1 MSTVLAGLGLPVVG
15 APMAGGITVAALAR
29 GVSAAG
35 GFALMPAGY
44 RTIAELQQDR
54 EAMGDVPFGFNVF
67 VPTPDHGADLS
78 EYLDRLKV
86 WADKF
91 EVVPG
96 DPIWHDDAYADKIEY
111 LVANPVPVVS
121 FTFGV
126 PSAADAHRLR
136 AAGSEVWITV
146 TSAAEAT
153 IAEGIGADA
162 LVVQGP
168 EAGGHRGSF
177 DAGAPEEPL
186 LDLIASARAV
196 TALPIVAAG
205 GIMDGA
211 DIAHVLAAGAVAA
224 QLGTALVVADES
236 GAKQVYKDALLQPAD
251 TVVTRV
257 FSGRPAR
264 GISNAFQLDMES
276 VAPVSFPALNSA
288 TKELRASGDPDV
300 MSLWAGTEHHR
311 ARALPVAELM
321 ATLAAELNA
330 ARGQG
335 SR

>member
-1 MSTVLAGLGLPVVG
+1 
-15 APMAGGITVAALAR
+15 MAGGITVPALAR

-35 GFALMPAGY
+35 GFGLLPAGY
-44 RTIAELQQDR
+44 RSVEQLDQDR
-54 EAMGDVPFGFNVF
+54 EAMGGLPFGFNVF
-67 VPTPDHGADLS
+67 VPTPDLGADLG
-78 EYLDRLKV
+78 EYLDKLKI
-86 WADKF
+86 WADKL
-91 EVVPG
+91 EVAPG
-96 DPIWHDDAYADKIEY
+96 DPVWHDDAYADKIEY

-126 PSAADAHRLR
+126 PSAQDAHRLR
-136 AAGSEVWITV
+136 EAGSEVWITV
-146 TSAAEAT
+146 TSAVEAT

-168 EAGGHRGSF
+168 EAGGHRSSF

-186 LDLIASARAV
+186 DDLIANVRAV
-196 TALPIVAAG
+196 TALPLVAAG

-211 DIAHVLAAGAVAA
+211 DIARVLAAGASAA
-224 QLGTALVVADES
+224 QLGTALVVTDES
-236 GAKQVYKDALLQPAD
+236 GAKQVYKDALLQPAE

-264 GISNAFQLDMES
+264 SISNAFQRDMES

-288 TKELRASGDPDV
+288 TKELRASGDLDV

-321 ATLAAELNA
+321 SVLAGELDA
-330 ARGQG
+330 ARGQETA
-335 SR
+335 

>member
-1 MSTVLAGLGLPVVG
+1 
-15 APMAGGITVAALAR
+15 MAGGITVPALAR

-35 GFALMPAGY
+35 GFGLLPAGY
-44 RTIAELQQDR
+44 RTVAQLDQDR
-54 EAMGDVPFGFNVF
+54 AAMGDEPFGFNVF
-67 VPTPDHGADLS
+67 VPTPDQGADLR
-78 EYLDRLKV
+78 EYLDKLKV

-91 EVVPG
+91 EVAPG

-111 LVANPVPVVS
+111 LVAKPVPVVS

-126 PSAADAHRLR
+126 PSAQDAHRLR

-146 TSAAEAT
+146 TSATEAT

-186 LDLIASARAV
+186 VDLIANVRAV
-196 TALPIVAAG
+196 TALPLVAAG

-211 DIAHVLAAGAVAA
+211 DIARVLAAGATAA
-224 QLGTALVVADES
+224 QLGTALVVTEES
-236 GAKQVYKDALLQPAD
+236 GAKQVYKDALLQPAE

-264 GISNAFQLDMES
+264 SISNAFQRDMEA

-321 ATLAAELNA
+321 SVLAAELGSA
-330 ARGQG
+330 AGEVTA
-335 SR
+335 